1 MTPERFRVLVDA
13 YGSDPHRWPEDER
26 AASMAWA
33 TQHRAEA
40 DAMLAS
46 ASELD
51 DWLESY
57 VVAAPDRE
65 LRRRIVSG
73 APLAPQARPVPG
85 RRTWWPGLAL
95 AGAGLTGGLVGALA
109 VSLFV
114 LAGSSHIATETTFQS
129 TTFSGSDFDWS
140 SE

>member
-13 YGSDPHRWPEDER
+13 YGSNPHRWPEDER
-26 AASMAWA
+26 VASMAWA
-33 TQHRAEA
+33 KQHRDEA
-40 DAMLAS
+40 DAILAS

-57 VVAAPDRE
+57 VVAAPGRE
-65 LRRRIVSG
+65 LRQRIVSG
-73 APLAPQARPVPG
+73 APRLRPVPG

-114 LAGSSHIATETTFQS
+114 LAGSSHIATEAAYQS

>member
-33 TQHRAEA
+33 KQHRDEA
-40 DAMLAS
+40 DAILAS

-57 VVAAPDRE
+57 VVATPGRD

-73 APLAPQARPVPG
+73 APQARPTPG

-114 LAGSSHIATETTFQS
+114 LAGSSHIATEAAYQS